1 MRVLSNSK
9 PRPIHTSPLR
19 QVALTFLKLGCIS
32 FGGPAAHIAL
42 MEQEVVAKKQWISRA
57 HFLDLMGAT
66 NLIPG
71 PNSTEM
77 TMHCGYERAGRA
89 GLFVAGTCF
98 ILPAVIITA
107 LFAWFY
113 QRFGQLPQ
121 LQWILTGITPVI
133 LAIIIKSAYALA
145 QQAVK
150 TIALW
155 LLLALTIVACLLGLN
170 EIAVLFGAGIL
181 YMLFSVG
188 TAQKQ
193 LPSLLPFLQI
203 LQLDPITYLPLRIF
217 LIFLKIGALLYGSG
231 YVLFAFLKSELVDTA
246 LITQQQLVDAIA
258 VGHFTPGPLFSTAT
272 FIGWQLDGLR
282 GAVLATVGIF
292 LPSFFFVWL
301 ANPLIPKL
309 RRSRWMSS
317 FLDGVNIA
325 AVGLIVFVA
334 ISIGKEV
341 LLNWRM
347 IALFVISSI
356 ILFFAPKVNS
366 ALLIIAGGLAGYIMQ
381 IL

>member
-1 MRVLSNSK
+1 MRK
-9 PRPIHTSPLR
+9 PSDLKD
-19 QVALTFLKLGCIS
+19 VALTFLKLGCIS
-32 FGGPAAHIAL
+32 FGGPAAHITL
-42 MEQEVVAKKQWISRA
+42 MEQDVVAKKQWMDRA
-57 HFLDLMGAT
+57 HFLDLVGAT

-77 TMHCGYERAGRA
+77 TMHCGYEKAGRT
-89 GLFVAGTCF
+89 GLFVAGICF

-113 QRFGQLPQ
+113 KLYGQLPQ

-133 LAIIIKSAYALA
+133 LAIIIKSAYTLA
-145 QQAVK
+145 RQAVK
-150 TIALW
+150 TMVLW
-155 LLLALTIVACLLGLN
+155 VLFLLTIVACLFGLN

-181 YMLFSVG
+181 YMLYAARTSH
-188 TAQKQ
+188 QQ
-193 LPSLLPFLQI
+193 LSIFFPFLQI
-203 LQLDPITYLPLRIF
+203 LQLDLITQLPLRIF
-217 LIFLKIGALLYGSG
+217 LTFLKIGALLYGSG
-231 YVLFAFLKSELVDTA
+231 YVLFAFLKSELVDTTM
-246 LITQQQLVDAIA
+246 ITQQQLVDAIA

-282 GAVLATVGIF
+282 GAVLATIGIF

-309 RRSRWMSS
+309 RRSRWMSA
-317 FLDGVNIA
+317 FLDGVNTA

-341 LLNWRM
+341 LMDWRM
-347 IALFVISSI
+347 IALFLLSYI
-356 ILFFAPKVNS
+356 ILFFLPKINS
-366 ALLIIAGGLAGYIMQ
+366 AFLILAGGLAGYVMY

>member
-1 MRVLSNSK
+1 MSSK
-9 PRPIHTSPLR
+9 NALR
-19 QVALTFLKLGCIS
+19 EVALTFFKLGCIS

-42 MEQEVVAKKQWISRA
+42 MEQEVVAKKKWIDRA

-113 QRFGQLPQ
+113 QRYGQLPQ
-121 LQWILTGITPVI
+121 TQWILTGVTPVI

-145 QQAVK
+145 RQAVK
-150 TIALW
+150 TNLLW
-155 LLLALTIVACLLGLN
+155 LLLLLTIGACIWGLN

-181 YMLFSVG
+181 YMLFTVG
-188 TAQKQ
+188 IRQKH
-193 LPSLLPFLQI
+193 LPTFLPFLQL
-203 LQLDPITYLPLRIF
+203 LQIDPVTQLPLRIF

-309 RRSRWMSS
+309 RQSRWMSA
-317 FLDGVNIA
+317 FLDGVNTA

-341 LLNWRM
+341 LPDWRM
-347 IALFVISSI
+347 VVLFVIGSI
-356 ILFFAPKVNS
+356 ILFFLPKVNS
-366 ALLIIAGGLAGYIMQ
+366 ALLILAGGLAGYLMH

>member
-1 MRVLSNSK
+1 MSK
-9 PRPIHTSPLR
+9 ANTLR
-19 QVALTFLKLGCIS
+19 EVALTFLKLGCIS

-42 MEQEVVAKKQWISRA
+42 MEQEIVAKKQWLDRS

-89 GLFVAGTCF
+89 GLFVAGSCF
-98 ILPAVIITA
+98 ILPAVVITA
-107 LFAWFY
+107 FFAWLY
-113 QRFGQLPQ
+113 QRYGQLPQ
-121 LQWILTGITPVI
+121 LQWILAGVTPVI

-145 QQAVK
+145 RQAVK
-150 TIALW
+150 TTILW
-155 LLLALTIVACLLGLN
+155 LLLVLTVAACLFGLN

-181 YMLFSVG
+181 YLLFTVG
-188 TAQKQ
+188 VSRKQ
-193 LPSLLPFLQI
+193 LPSLLPFLQM
-203 LQLDPITYLPLRIF
+203 LQIDPLTYLPLRVF

-292 LPSFFFVWL
+292 LPAFFFVWL

-309 RRSRWMSS
+309 RRSRWMSA
-317 FLDGVNIA
+317 FLDGVNTA

-334 ISIGKEV
+334 FSIGREV
-341 LLNWRM
+341 LLDWRM

-356 ILFFAPKVNS
+356 ILFFLPKVNS
-366 ALLIIAGGLAGYIMQ
+366 AFLILAGGLVGYLMH

>member
-1 MRVLSNSK
+1 MPEQSK
-9 PRPIHTSPLR
+9 LR
-19 QVALTFLKLGCIS
+19 EVALTFLKLGCIS

-42 MEQEVVAKKQWISRA
+42 MEQEIVAKKQWINRA
-57 HFLDLMGAT
+57 HFVDLIGAT

-71 PNSTEM
+71 PNSTET
-77 TMHCGYERAGRA
+77 TMHCGYERAGRV

-107 LFAWFY
+107 LIAWFY
-113 QRFGQLPQ
+113 KSYGQLPQ
-121 LQWILTGITPVI
+121 LQWILTGVTPVI

-145 QQAVK
+145 RQAVK
-150 TIALW
+150 TSVLW
-155 LLLALTIVACLLGLN
+155 LLLGLTIAACLVGLN
-170 EIAVLFGAGIL
+170 EIAVLFGAGFL
-181 YMLFSVG
+181 YMFYNVG
-188 TAQKQ
+188 VSQKQ
-193 LPSLLPFLQI
+193 LPAFLPFLQTFQI
-203 LQLDPITYLPLRIF
+203 NFISALPVRIF

-231 YVLFAFLKSELVDTA
+231 YVLFAFLKSELVDRS

-309 RRSRWMSS
+309 RRSLWMSA
-317 FLDGVNIA
+317 FLDGVNTA
-325 AVGLIVFVA
+325 AVGLIIFVA
-334 ISIGKEV
+334 ISIGKNV
-341 LLNWRM
+341 LLDWRM
-347 IALFVISSI
+347 AALFVLCSI
-356 ILFFAPKVNS
+356 FLFFIPKVNS
-366 ALLIIAGGLAGYIMQ
+366 AFLIVAGGLVGYVMHIV
-381 IL
+381 

>member
-1 MRVLSNSK
+1 MPDKSA
-9 PRPIHTSPLR
+9 LR
-19 QVALTFLKLGCIS
+19 QVAFTFLKLGCIS

-42 MEQEVVAKKQWISRA
+42 MEQELVAKKKWINRA

-89 GLFVAGTCF
+89 GLFVAGACF

-113 QRFGQLPQ
+113 KQYGQLPQ
-121 LQWILTGITPVI
+121 LQWVLTGITPVI

-145 QQAVK
+145 RQAVK
-150 TIALW
+150 TTMLW
-155 LLLALTIVACLLGLN
+155 LLLALTLAACLLGLN
-170 EIAVLFGAGIL
+170 EIAVLLGGGIL
-181 YMLFSVG
+181 YMLFAAGV
-188 TAQKQ
+188 AQKQ
-193 LPSLLPFLQI
+193 LPSLLPFLQL
-203 LQLDPITYLPLRIF
+203 LQLDLIAYLPLRIF

-246 LITQQQLVDAIA
+246 LISQQQLVDAIA

-282 GAVLATVGIF
+282 GAVLATIGIF

-309 RRSRWMSS
+309 RRSRWMSA
-317 FLDGVNIA
+317 FLDGVNTA
-325 AVGLIVFVA
+325 AVGLIMFVA

-341 LLNWRM
+341 LLDWRL
-347 IALFVISSI
+347 ISLFVTSSV
-356 ILFFAPKVNS
+356 ILFFIPKVNS
-366 ALLIIAGGLAGYIMQ
+366 ALLILAGGLAGYLMY

>member
-1 MRVLSNSK
+1 MSNVNA
-9 PRPIHTSPLR
+9 LR
-19 QVALTFLKLGCIS
+19 EVALTFLKLGCIS

-42 MEQEVVAKKQWISRA
+42 MEQEIVTKKQWINRA
-57 HFLDLMGAT
+57 HFLDLVGAT

-77 TMHCGYERAGRA
+77 TMHCGYERAGRT
-89 GLFVAGTCF
+89 GLFVAGICF
-98 ILPAVIITA
+98 ILPAVILTA

-113 QRFGQLPQ
+113 KQYGQLPQ
-121 LQWILTGITPVI
+121 LQWVLTGITPVI

-145 QQAVK
+145 RQAVK
-150 TIALW
+150 TSLLW
-155 LLLALTIVACLLGLN
+155 LLLILTIVACLLGLN
-170 EIAVLFGAGIL
+170 EIAVLLGAGIL
-181 YMLFSVG
+181 YMLFAVG
-188 TAQKQ
+188 VWQKQ
-193 LPSLLPFLQI
+193 LPSVLPFLQI
-203 LQLDPITYLPLRIF
+203 LQVDPITYLPVRLF

-282 GAVLATVGIF
+282 GAVLATIGIF

-309 RRSRWMSS
+309 RRSRWMSA
-317 FLDGVNIA
+317 FLDGVNTA
-325 AVGLIVFVA
+325 AVGLIVYVA
-334 ISIGKEV
+334 ISIGKGV
-341 LLNWRM
+341 LLDWRM
-347 IALFVISSI
+347 IALFVCSSI
-356 ILFFAPKVNS
+356 ILFFQPKVNS
-366 ALLIIAGGLAGYIMQ
+366 AWLILAGGLAGYVMHIV
-381 IL
+381 